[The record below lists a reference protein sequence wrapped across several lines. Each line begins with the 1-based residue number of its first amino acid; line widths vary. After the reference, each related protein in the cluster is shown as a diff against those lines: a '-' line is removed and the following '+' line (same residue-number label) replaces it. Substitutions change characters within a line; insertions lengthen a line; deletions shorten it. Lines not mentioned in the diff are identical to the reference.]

1 MNALLGTLVFTIF
14 VPGTFVI
21 VLPIL
26 IGMVSGIPDLAS
38 QSGALLVG
46 ASLIVIGAGIYVW
59 SATAFVRE
67 GKGTPSPTAPPL
79 EIVATGPY
87 RYVRNPIY
95 VGELVFVIGVAAV
108 FESMLIL
115 IYASGL
121 FAVLYL
127 FVIAYEEPNLTRRF
141 GNSYIEYLKQVDR
154 WLPFRFIMGRE
165 SA

>member
-1 MNALLGTLVFTIF
+1 MNALLGTLVFTIL
-14 VPGTFVI
+14 VLGTFVI

-26 IGMVSGIPDLAS
+26 IGMVSGISDFAS
-38 QSGALLVG
+38 QSVALLVG
-46 ASLIVIGAGIYVW
+46 ASLIVIGSGIYVW

-79 EIVATGPY
+79 EFVATGPY

-108 FESMLIL
+108 FGSMLIL
-115 IYASGL
+115 IYASAL
-121 FAVLYL
+121 FALLHL
-127 FVIAYEEPNLTRRF
+127 FVIGYEEPNLTRRF
-141 GNSYIEYLKQVDR
+141 GNSYIEYLNQVDR
-154 WLPFRFIMGRE
+154 WLPFRFIMRRE

>member
-38 QSGALLVG
+38 QSVALLVG

-79 EIVATGPY
+79 EFVATGPY

-95 VGELVFVIGVAAV
+95 AGELVFVIGVAAV
-108 FESMLIL
+108 FGSMLIL

-121 FAVLYL
+121 FVVLHL
-127 FVIAYEEPNLTRRF
+127 FVIVYEEPNLTRRF

-154 WLPFRFIMGRE
+154 WLPFRFIMLRE